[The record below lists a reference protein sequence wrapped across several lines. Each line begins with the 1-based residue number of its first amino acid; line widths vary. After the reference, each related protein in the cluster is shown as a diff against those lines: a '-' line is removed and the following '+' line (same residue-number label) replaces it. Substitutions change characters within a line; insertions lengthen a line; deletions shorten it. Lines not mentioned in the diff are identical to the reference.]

1 MIKPLSDEA
10 IIIAVCGEC
19 PFEGK
24 YTDEDCHACQRQLKA
39 IAQEAQRDTLRQVAE
54 WGIEICTEHLP
65 KWQGHVDLMGGVLSR
80 RECPKCWQELKEQVK

>member
-1 MIKPLSDEA
+1 MIKPLSPEA
-10 IIIAVCGEC
+10 IKNILLEVANIYYDAEVDV
-19 PFEGK
+19 
-24 YTDEDCHACQRQLKA
+24 TVSHTRL
-39 IAQEAQRDTLRQVAE
+39 AQEAQRDTLRQVAE